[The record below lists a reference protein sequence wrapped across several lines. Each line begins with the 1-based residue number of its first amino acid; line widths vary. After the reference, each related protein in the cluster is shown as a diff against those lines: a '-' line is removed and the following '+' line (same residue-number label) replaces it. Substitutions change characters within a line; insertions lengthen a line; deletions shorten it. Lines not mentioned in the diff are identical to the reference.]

1 MSGRGGL
8 DGAPLSGES
17 TSNDQNVSGSDLHV
31 VLFLNQE
38 GERRIDPASEHHEGQ
53 RAQPQEPVEQ
63 D

>member
-17 TSNDQNVSGSDLHV
+17 TSNDQNVSGSDLHIV
-31 VLFLNQE
+31 SFLNQE
-38 GERRIDPASEHHEGQ
+38 GERRIDPASDDHEGQ
-53 RAQPQEPVEQ
+53 RAEAQEAVEQ